1 MRHNLTAQFV
11 ESFRAPRNGKDR
23 EIAWDAKTPG
33 FGLRVTAKGARTWV
47 CMYRHNGRP
56 RWLTLGTY
64 PTMPLADAR
73 DQARDALNSAQQ
85 GRDPASE
92 KQSNRA
98 ADPFAKLSE
107 RYLAEDA
114 RQNCKPRTLRDYEW
128 IINHFLLPKWGNLKA
143 KDVTRAEVKGLIGAI
158 RARGATTMANRVLS
172 MISIICDFGVRED
185 VLDFNPASRV
195 EKTKE
200 MSRDRYL
207 SADEIRTVWP
217 LFGDALKLELLTGQR
232 PGEVWGMRWSE
243 VDLAQAMWTIPAER
257 SKNGL
262 AHRVPLVGQALTIL
276 RGLPP
281 EGERV
286 FPQGSRR
293 LFERVRKVSGVDFR
307 KHDLRRTCA
316 TGLAEL
322 GVDWVTIQKVL
333 NHSTG
338 GVTAIYVRHSF
349 DDEKRDALTRWDR
362 RIGYILTGERAKVID
377 LPASA

>member
-1 MRHNLTAQFV
+1 
-11 ESFRAPRNGKDR
+11 
-23 EIAWDAKTPG
+23 
-33 FGLRVTAKGARTWV
+33 
-47 CMYRHNGRP
+47 
-56 RWLTLGTY
+56 
-64 PTMPLADAR
+64 
-73 DQARDALNSAQQ
+73 
-85 GRDPASE
+85 
-92 KQSNRA
+92 
-98 ADPFAKLSE
+98 
-107 RYLAEDA
+107 
-114 RQNCKPRTLRDYEW
+114 
-128 IINHFLLPKWGNLKA
+128 
-143 KDVTRAEVKGLIGAI
+143 
-158 RARGATTMANRVLS
+158 